1 MYKRQL
7 QLGQGREHPELFDWK
22 RTEEHLD
29 SLVELGAMTH
39 DDHRALRDGWA
50 YLQRLGNC
58 LRVMENRSIS
68 DLDEERGDMEGLAR
82 RLGYRSS
89 GRERGA
95 YRELLRDYD
104 RHTTLVREAYLRILG
119 VEG

>member
-1 MYKRQL
+1 
-7 QLGQGREHPELFDWK
+7 
-22 RTEEHLD
+22 
-29 SLVELGAMTH
+29 MTQ
-39 DDHRALRDGWA
+39 DDHRVLCDGWEF
-50 YLQRLGNC
+50 LQRLGNR